1 MATKNI
7 SVRIDEELKQQ
18 IETLLDSFGLNLTT
32 AIHLYIHKVLSE
44 QRIPFEIGHAHPNR
58 MTHQAILEAK
68 KYGKQKAK
76 SYKSS
81 DELKAR
87 LIK

>member
-18 IETLLDSFGLNLTT
+18 IESLLNSFGLSLTT
-32 AIHLYIHKVLSE
+32 AIHLYIHKILAE
-44 QRIPFEIGHAHPNR
+44 QRIPFEIGHSVPNR
-58 MTHQAILEAK
+58 IKHTGIINAKRNAK
-68 KYGKQKAK
+68 KKFKTYQNVDHLK
-76 SYKSS
+76 S
-81 DELKAR
+81 D

>member
-7 SVRIDEELKQQ
+7 SVRIDEKLKQQ

-58 MTHQAILEAK
+58 MTHQAIIEAK

-76 SYKSS
+76 SHKSS
-81 DELKAR
+81 DELKAS

>member
-18 IETLLDSFGLNLTT
+18 IETLLASFGLNLTT

-58 MTHQAILEAK
+58 ITHQAIVEAK

-81 DELKAR
+81 NELKTS

>member
-1 MATKNI
+1 MANKNI

-44 QRIPFEIGHAHPNR
+44 QRIPFEIDHAHPNR
-58 MTHQAILEAK
+58 ITHQAILEAK

-81 DELKAR
+81 NELKASF
-87 LIK
+87 IK

>member
-1 MATKNI
+1 
-7 SVRIDEELKQQ
+7 
-18 IETLLDSFGLNLTT
+18 LLDSFGLNLTT

-58 MTHQAILEAK
+58 ITHQAILEAK
-68 KYGKQKAK
+68 KYSKRKAK

-81 DELKAR
+81 VELKAS

>member
-7 SVRIDEELKQQ
+7 CVRIDEELMQQ
-18 IETLLDSFGLNLTT
+18 FETLLETLGLNLTT

-58 MTHQAILEAK
+58 ITHQAILEAK
-68 KYGKQKAK
+68 KHGKQKEK

-81 DELKAR
+81 VELKAS
-87 LIK
+87 LTK